1 MYNFDIFKNVKNI
14 ELLQKFYVQNINIL
28 VQDFY
33 YRGLGPIWYFQN
45 SKSKKYLQKITPYFR
60 LTYIFDGPHRLPHMY
75 DFEWRSERGGAVNC
89 GAIHCWR
96 KFVDSPQRAP
106 TPTLRLV
113 ENRERL
119 PGFPHCEKIKVSWY
133 FNAVLVLYFIKQII
147 PKPYFRPFEKW

>member
-60 LTYIFDGPHRLPHMY
+60 LTYIFDGPPSSAPHVWFRMKEWERGSGKLRRDSLLEEIRRLPAESANTH
-75 DFEWRSERGGAVNC
+75 FAP
-89 GAIHCWR
+89 CWE
-96 KFVDSPQRAP
+96 PG
-106 TPTLRLV
+106 TPSR
-113 ENRERL
+113 
-119 PGFPHCEKIKVSWY
+119 
-133 FNAVLVLYFIKQII
+133 I
-147 PKPYFRPFEKW
+147 PALWKNKSFMIF